1 MIDESLGPHCRWT
14 DTDSGTEYKVQVA
27 FQVRIRPGTYSIG
40 QHTLAEGRTRTFD
53 ETGTYS
59 NNEVGPGHLYFMG
72 VAGVARAPLLH
83 TQLQLE
89 LTHTYSGSQWCFWL
103 LGANKHQLMC
113 NGNGVPRCAAVCHG
127 LPC

>member
-72 VAGVARAPLLH
+72 VAGVSTGHCGRGTRTSLAHTATVGTHPYLFRQSMVFLVTWLEQAP
-83 TQLQLE
+83 TDVQ
-89 LTHTYSGSQWCFWL
+89 
-103 LGANKHQLMC
+103 
-113 NGNGVPRCAAVCHG
+113 R
-127 LPC
+127 